1 MTVSR
6 GCLERMRGGTGHGL
20 APAPHRALR
29 ASQKRLDFRA
39 RASVLAGT
47 SVWGV
52 AVFKPDQSTEI
63 IQRVADEVVA
73 TTSGIQGFAEA
84 ACAFARTG
92 NRIEAV
98 EVLLDIEL
106 KLNELRA
113 LVELAS
119 FVNRK
124 TACD

>member
-1 MTVSR
+1 
-6 GCLERMRGGTGHGL
+6 
-20 APAPHRALR
+20 
-29 ASQKRLDFRA
+29 
-39 RASVLAGT
+39 
-47 SVWGV
+47 
-52 AVFKPDQSTEI
+52 VFKPDLANQI

-84 ACAFARTG
+84 ARAFARTG
-92 NRIEAV
+92 NRVEAV

-124 TACD
+124 TEAD